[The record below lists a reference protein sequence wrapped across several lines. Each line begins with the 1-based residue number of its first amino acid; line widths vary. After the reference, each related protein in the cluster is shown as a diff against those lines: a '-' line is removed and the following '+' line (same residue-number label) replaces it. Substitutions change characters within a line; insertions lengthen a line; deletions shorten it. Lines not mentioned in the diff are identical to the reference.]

1 MKKLT
6 YIYLIRHSEQLRIN
20 GSYESSESE
29 QLKNEKIILTIEGE
43 KKAQVLSER
52 EELNNIDVLYS
63 SNYTIFEPNC
73 QDRVCGQRIDKSSI
87 MWYNNIK
94 YLPPG
99 RMKHSNT
106 SLGL

>member
-1 MKKLT
+1 MLWVINLEKT
-6 YIYLIRHSEQLRIN
+6 IIYLIRHSEQLRIN

-63 SNYTIFEPNC
+63 SNYTRAISTAKY
-73 QDRVCGQRIDKSSI
+73 IADK
-87 MWYNNIK
+87 NNIEINIDE
-94 YLPPG
+94 
-99 RMKHSNT
+99 R
-106 SLGL
+106 LGERKLR